1 MEKIIR
7 KREKADL
14 YARAFYEAALEGWIK
29 KLARVWG
36 DIARDDLLEKLDA
49 PEVPFQEK
57 QQLINQ
63 LVGDETPA
71 EIRNFIFLLASKGH
85 LHYLPEILDELGRLS
100 RGGAARRVVNITTA
114 VPLTEEEKRA
124 LQARLIA
131 RFGSDLDFRY
141 DVDPEILGGVIIR
154 IGDKVIDGS
163 IAGRLESLRE
173 RLKREI

>member
-1 MEKIIR
+1 MVFDR
-7 KREKADL
+7 REKADL

-36 DIARDDLLEKLDA
+36 DITQNGFLEKLDA
-49 PEVPFQEK
+49 PDVPFQEK
-57 QQLINQ
+57 QGLINK
-63 LVGDETPA
+63 LVGDETPM
-71 EIRNFIFLLASKGH
+71 EIRNFIYLLASKGH
-85 LHYLPEILDELGRLS
+85 LHYLPEILDELSRLS
-100 RGGAARRVVNITTA
+100 RGGGARRVVNVTTA

-141 DVDPEILGGVIIR
+141 DINPEILGGVIVK
-154 IGDKVIDGS
+154 IGDTVIDGS
-163 IAGRLESLRE
+163 VAGRLESLRE

>member
-1 MEKIIR
+1 MEKIFER
-7 KREKADL
+7 REKADL

-29 KLARVWG
+29 KLARMWG
-36 DIARDDLLEKLDA
+36 DIAQNDLLEKLDDLN
-49 PEVPFQEK
+49 VPFQDK
-57 QQLINQ
+57 QELINK
-63 LVGDETPA
+63 LMDDETPV
-71 EIRNFIFLLASKGH
+71 EIRNFIYLLASKGH

-114 VPLTEEEKRA
+114 VPLTDDEKRA

-141 DVDPEILGGVIIR
+141 NVDPEILGGVIVR
-154 IGDKVIDGS
+154 IGDTVIDGS

>member
-1 MEKIIR
+1 MEKIFER
-7 KREKADL
+7 RERADI

-29 KLARVWG
+29 KLAQLWG
-36 DIARDDLLEKLDA
+36 NIAQNGLLEKLDD
-49 PEVPFQEK
+49 PDVPFQEK
-57 QQLINQ
+57 QELINN
-63 LVGDETPA
+63 LVGNETPV
-71 EIRNFIFLLASKGH
+71 EIRNFISLLASKGH

-141 DVDPEILGGVIIR
+141 DVNPEILGGVIVR
-154 IGDKVIDGS
+154 VGDTVIDGS
-163 IAGRLESLRE
+163 VAGRLESLRE
-173 RLKREI
+173 RLRREI

>member
-1 MEKIIR
+1 MEKIIHR
-7 KREKADL
+7 REKADL

-36 DIARDDLLEKLDA
+36 DIAQNGLLEKLDA

-57 QQLINQ
+57 QEIINR

-71 EIRNFIFLLASKGH
+71 EIRNFISLLASKGH

-114 VPLTEEEKRA
+114 IPLTEEEKRA

-141 DVDPEILGGVIIR
+141 DVDPEILGGVIVR